1 MKDWTQRK
9 QLLVEASKKLDNEFI
24 QVIREAEMKNDV
36 KLVIKGNALKRKS
49 KEKESHVGT
58 LEESIKILEEKRRKI
73 M

>member
-24 QVIREAEMKNDV
+24 QVIRKAEMKNDV

-49 KEKESHVGT
+49 KEKESQLGT